1 MAMKGKHTPM
11 ANLILVKHAMPQLE
25 PDVPSREWRLG
36 DTGREGAALLAER
49 LAPYAPG
56 VIVASAEPKATETA
70 QIAAARLGMPMTT
83 RDGLHENDRTDLGW
97 LSTTELEA
105 RIARF
110 FAEPGTLVMG
120 NETADQ
126 AHARFA
132 AAVDAV
138 CAAHPDETVVIV
150 AHGTV
155 ITLYVSR
162 ATGIELFPFWTRLGL
177 PSFVVLSCPDR
188 HIEAIM
194 ENIRADT

>member
-1 MAMKGKHTPM
+1 MAAAAGLQM

-25 PDVPSREWRLG
+25 PDVPSREWRLS
-36 DTGREGAALLAER
+36 DAGREGATILAGR

-56 VIVASAEPKATETA
+56 VIVASTEPKATETA
-70 QIAAARLGMPMTT
+70 QIAAAQLGTTMTT
-83 RDGLHENDRTDLGW
+83 RDGLQENDRTGLGW
-97 LSTTELEA
+97 LSTAELEA

-120 NETADQ
+120 HETADQ

-132 AAVDAV
+132 AAVDAI
-138 CAAHPDETVVIV
+138 CAMHPDETVVIV

-162 ATGIELFPFWTRLGL
+162 ATGIEPFPFWKRLGL
-177 PSFVVLSCPDR
+177 PSFVVLSRPDP
-188 HIEAIM
+188 HIEAVM